1 MNNSVFTLG
10 ALGTV
15 LSFLVEVKDPYL
27 KFGGSDKYLG
37 PYFYACVIFYVYV
50 EIPLNI
56 ACIGFSVQPISRL
69 SNRNYSRHDH
79 ISTANADKHT
89 YGNIPTGL
97 LQPAR
102 GLEYIDVE
110 YSWYDWDGYSF

>member
-1 MNNSVFTLG
+1 M
-10 ALGTV
+10 
-15 LSFLVEVKDPYL
+15 LSFLVEVEDPYL

-37 PYFYACVIFYVYV
+37 PYFYACVIFYVYM

-69 SNRNYSRHDH
+69 SNRNYSRHDY

-97 LQPAR
+97 LQHAR